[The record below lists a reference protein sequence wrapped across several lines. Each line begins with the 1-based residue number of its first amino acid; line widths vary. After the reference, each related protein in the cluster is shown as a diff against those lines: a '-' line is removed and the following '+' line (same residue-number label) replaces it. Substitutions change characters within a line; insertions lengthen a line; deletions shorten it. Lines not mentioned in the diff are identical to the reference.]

1 MLSAAGVTKGNGFSP
16 NGLLV
21 QCSIGLI
28 LGLSHIQFGGFMKL
42 KSLILVAITAVPAWA
57 VHAAGP
63 ELLAAT
69 ETDGSSAALLLVG
82 LGLMA
87 TIARRRF
94 K

>member
-1 MLSAAGVTKGNGFSP
+1 M
-16 NGLLV
+16 
-21 QCSIGLI
+21 Q
-28 LGLSHIQFGGFMKL
+28 L
-42 KSLILVAITAVPAWA
+42 KSLLLVAITAGPAWA

-63 ELLAAT
+63 ELLAGSA
-69 ETDGSSAALLLVG
+69 TDGSSAALLLVG

>member
-1 MLSAAGVTKGNGFSP
+1 MLLTRAGGSP
-16 NGLLV
+16 IGLLV

-28 LGLSHIQFGGFMKL
+28 LGLSHIHQGGFMKL
-42 KSLILVAITAVPAWA
+42 KSLLLVAITAGPAWA

-63 ELLAAT
+63 ELLAGSA
-69 ETDGSSAALLLVG
+69 TDGSSAALLLVG